1 MNEDIFDNG
10 TPKYQSATDIYE
22 AIQAMADGEEI
33 GIISEMFTDV
43 SWENQDYYYADNGQ
57 KLLERWEKIS
67 DYGDKMWL
75 MDVAEWQLT
84 DNDANDW
91 IYQILCNEELA
102 KRIGFKKIFVD
113 TVLCGLPRN
122 YEVVTERFA
131 EELGELDFF
140 DFRVNSGA
148 LATALTSSGYSV
160 YLNPYGDLCR
170 TVYGKL
176 KGLRLD
182 AERQLIAESRAMLTA
197 YDDFMFGLKSNQ
209 RLYNQQETM
218 YRTKVAELQAKYENA
233 VKYLLAAAQAQGVV
247 LELPEVKLLE
257 EERL

>member
-1 MNEDIFDNG
+1 MNEDIFDSG

-148 LATALTSSGYSV
+148 LATVLTSIGYSIIV
-160 YLNPYGDLCR
+160 NPYVALCSA
-170 TVYGKL
+170 VFGKL